1 MLRGLQAFEAVARH
15 GSYSGAAQELG
26 VTSAAIGQQVRSL
39 EAWTGTVLFQRLGSG
54 SQRLVPTPTARSV
67 LPQLESGLDQ
77 IALALSQ
84 LRRPSDH
91 LVLTASQAFVSGW
104 LLPRLDRLAAS
115 HPQLGVRLE
124 PHGDEDWSAYQC
136 DDRVEF
142 AGKDDGR
149 ECAVF
154 RRAQG

>member
-1 MLRGLQAFEAVARH
+1 MTTPKIVSEFRAGLASGELLIQNCNACGKPNMWPRYACPHCQSEDLGWVSSAGKGTLHSFCVLRQGAPEGFEADLP
-15 GSYSGAAQELG
+15 Y
-26 VTSAAIGQQVRSL
+26 AIGV
-39 EAWTGTVLFQRLGSG
+39 FK
-54 SQRLVPTPTARSV
+54 
-67 LPQLESGLDQ
+67 LDEG
-77 IALALSQ
+77 
-84 LRRPSDH
+84 
-91 LVLTASQAFVSGW
+91 V
-104 LLPRLDRLAAS
+104 
-115 HPQLGVRLE
+115 QLGVRLE